1 MSPDVFRLLIIAV
14 IVGMVV
20 LVVIRGI
27 QNARM
32 RSEMRQRGVTT
43 IAEITRLFK
52 ETTTST
58 DSDNNTTYDD
68 TYTVEYRYSVDG
80 THYSNRERVPLRTYQ
95 SLQEGQRIEVVYLP
109 EKPDKALR
117 ASAL

>member
-1 MSPDVFRLLIIAV
+1 MSPDVFRLLIIALIAGM
-14 IVGMVV
+14 IVLIVV
-20 LVVIRGI
+20 KGI

-32 RSEMRQRGVTT
+32 RNEMRQRGVTT
-43 IAEITRLFK
+43 SAEITRRFK

-58 DSDNNTTYDD
+58 DSENNTTYDD
-68 TYTVEYRYSVDG
+68 TYYVEYRYSVDG
-80 THYSNRERVPLRTYQ
+80 IPYSNRERVPLHTYQ